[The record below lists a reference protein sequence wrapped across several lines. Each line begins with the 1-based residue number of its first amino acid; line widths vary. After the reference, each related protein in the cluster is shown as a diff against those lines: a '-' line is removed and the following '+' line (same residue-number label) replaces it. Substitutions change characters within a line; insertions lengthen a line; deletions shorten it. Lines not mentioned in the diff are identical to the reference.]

1 MSLSSRAAFQA
12 AVYGVEQHILCE
24 KKCRY
29 KPLPLPDTEE
39 HILHSPVK
47 ILKLFI
53 QPLGAHCLCLSEYLC
68 GSYKT
73 CS

>member
-47 ILKLFI
+47 ILTL
-53 QPLGAHCLCLSEYLC
+53 LTHLVLTGNNTRRYAL
-68 GSYKT
+68 
-73 CS
+73 